1 MYHLDI
7 LPGVHHLIWR
17 VSKQSDVSPP
27 GVEVGSVAM
36 EWVRSEE
43 IMVAGKND
51 LSLVNSVV

>member
-1 MYHLDI
+1 MGD
-7 LPGVHHLIWR
+7 
-17 VSKQSDVSPP
+17 
-27 GVEVGSVAM
+27 EVAAIEGAKEEVMAAM